1 MWDTIEK
8 ARQELRSIKHPAGS
22 DLVAR
27 ARTQA
32 VKELMLM
39 ESSDWFF
46 MVSNNH
52 TRDYAVKRF
61 LEHYGKLV
69 RLVEMVRMNKFSLED
84 REWLRQV
91 EEEDDIF

>member
-1 MWDTIEK
+1 MWETIEK
-8 ARQELRSIKHPAGS
+8 AREELKSIN
-22 DLVAR
+22 DLTGTDPVAR
-27 ARTQA
+27 ARAQA

-69 RLVEMVRMNKFSLED
+69 RLVEMVRMNQFSPENQK
-84 REWLRQV
+84 WLQQV

>member
-1 MWDTIEK
+1 MPGLD
-8 ARQELRSIKHPAGS
+8 
-22 DLVAR
+22 
-27 ARTQA
+27 QA